1 MSEISTITSVSK
13 QYESSGDCS
22 TVSTGSGDLGGISYG
37 SYQLSSNAGSVD
49 SFLDFAQNYPN
60 DALANYGRTLAQ
72 YEVNSQEFINTWEE
86 IGQSDPDGFGE
97 LQDAYAMEVYYNPSC
112 IKLQE
117 NYYNVS
123 TKSIAM
129 KACVFSRAIQYGS
142 GNMVEL
148 FNNACQRLGYD
159 NLSYVDDARF
169 DYNMIASVYDFL
181 IDECD
186 NSYQT
191 SNGLYHSPNDWCNGS
206 WDVICG
212 LRNRFINE
220 KSQLLNML

>member
-1 MSEISTITSVSK
+1 MSDITTITSVSK

-22 TVSTGSGDLGGISYG
+22 TVSTGAGDLGGISYG
-37 SYQLSSNAGSVD
+37 SYQLSSSAGSVD
-49 SFLDFAQNYPN
+49 SFLDFAQNYP
-60 DALANYGRTLAQ
+60 DEALANYGRTLAQ
-72 YEVNSQEFINTWEE
+72 YSVNSQEFIDTWRE
-86 IGQSDPDGFGE
+86 IGQNDPDGFGE
-97 LQDAYAMEVYYNPSC
+97 LQDAYAMEVYYNPACAS
-112 IKLQE
+112 LQN
-117 NYYNVS
+117 NYYDVG

-148 FNNACQRLGYD
+148 FETACKRLGYD

-181 IDECD
+181 IEECD
-186 NSYQT
+186 NVYQK

-206 WDVICG
+206 YDVIGG
-212 LRNRFINE
+212 LRNRFVNE
-220 KSQLLNML
+220 KVQLLAML

>member
-49 SFLDFAQNYPN
+49 SFLDFAQNYPD

-86 IGQSDPDGFGE
+86 IGQADPDGFGE

-112 IKLQE
+112 IKLQA

-191 SNGLYHSPNDWCNGS
+191 SNGLYHSPNDWCSKQIFKNIKIS
-206 WDVICG
+206 KYFHTFYI
-212 LRNRFINE
+212 F
-220 KSQLLNML
+220 

>member
-86 IGQSDPDGFGE
+86 RKTVKDGTFDKKRNSHQSRRQNDDKGRCS
-97 LQDAYAMEVYYNPSC
+97 D
-112 IKLQE
+112 
-117 NYYNVS
+117 
-123 TKSIAM
+123 
-129 KACVFSRAIQYGS
+129 
-142 GNMVEL
+142 
-148 FNNACQRLGYD
+148 QRRD
-159 NLSYVDDARF
+159 SD
-169 DYNMIASVYDFL
+169 
-181 IDECD
+181 
-186 NSYQT
+186 
-191 SNGLYHSPNDWCNGS
+191 
-206 WDVICG
+206 
-212 LRNRFINE
+212 
-220 KSQLLNML
+220 